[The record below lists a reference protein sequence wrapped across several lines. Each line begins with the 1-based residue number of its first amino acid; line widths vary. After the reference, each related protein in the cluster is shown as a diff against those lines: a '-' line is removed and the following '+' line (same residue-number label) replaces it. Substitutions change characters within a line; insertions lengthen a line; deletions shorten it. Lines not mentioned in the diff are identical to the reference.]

1 MGIVRSACIYEKA
14 LREAGFNDLT
24 RKKLIHVDF
33 KPQVAWIA
41 KGHSY
46 DLVAKQKRN
55 IHKSSDY
62 VDEMFPNQLIQSFQR
77 ASNETETESD
87 EYVDPNLNLE
97 EQKKEDLV
105 EDKNVKRP
113 RKEASPIDELA
124 KAST

>member
-1 MGIVRSACIYEKA
+1 MNMSTLREQNHNNEYCQNMGIVRSACIYEKA

-62 VDEMFPNQLIQSFQR
+62 VDEMFPNQLI
-77 ASNETETESD
+77 
-87 EYVDPNLNLE
+87 
-97 EQKKEDLV
+97 
-105 EDKNVKRP
+105 
-113 RKEASPIDELA
+113 
-124 KAST
+124 